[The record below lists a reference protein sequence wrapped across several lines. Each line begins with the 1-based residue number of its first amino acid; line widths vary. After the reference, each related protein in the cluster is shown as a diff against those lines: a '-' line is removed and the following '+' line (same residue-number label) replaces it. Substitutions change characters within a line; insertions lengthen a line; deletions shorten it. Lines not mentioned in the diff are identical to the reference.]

1 MSLLEEQEM
10 EAEALAAIFDTA
22 FEIRTSQQPF
32 VWAIKLVPVDCG
44 GGDNSAEEEALNHV
58 MVKLVA
64 TIPLDYPENS
74 LPKLELEI
82 IKGLSQDNK
91 DELLQLANNEAE
103 ANSGMPVIFAVCEAV
118 RSWLADNNVKGLDDA
133 SMYAQ
138 MMRKTKEA
146 ERREVSVI
154 QIMCSYDISVVIFGL
169 CVRGFGCMFP

>member
-10 EAEALAAIFDTA
+10 EAEALSAIFDTA

-44 GGDNSAEEEALNHV
+44 GDNNSAEEEALNHV

-103 ANSGMPVIFAVCEAV
+103 ANAGMPVIFAVCEAV

-146 ERREVSVI
+146 ERREVSII
-154 QIMCSYDISVVIFGL
+154 QIMCIV
-169 CVRGFGCMFP
+169 

>member
-1 MSLLEEQEM
+1 MTTDGRTKDSPCRDLRGTCTMSLLEEQEM

-22 FEIRTSQQPF
+22 FEIRTAQQPF

-44 GGDNSAEEEALNHV
+44 GSDTNSAEEETLNHV

-64 TIPLDYPENS
+64 TIPLDYPEIS

-91 DELLQLANNEAE
+91 DELLQLANTEAE
-103 ANSGMPVIFAVCEAV
+103 ANAGMPVIFAVCEAV

-154 QIMCSYDISVVIFGL
+154 QL
-169 CVRGFGCMFP
+169 

>member
-22 FEIRTSQQPF
+22 FEIRKSLQPF

-44 GGDNSAEEEALNHV
+44 TNSAEEEASNHV

-64 TIPLDYPENS
+64 TIPLDYPEVS
-74 LPKLELEI
+74 LPKLDLEI

-91 DELLQLANNEAE
+91 DELLELANNEAE
-103 ANSGMPVIFAVCEAV
+103 ANSGMPIIFAVCEAV

-154 QIMCSYDISVVIFGL
+154 L
-169 CVRGFGCMFP
+169 CL